1 MLIVW
6 IIIFSLLGSVGS
18 VGGVTL
24 LAVIAHE
31 IPQEIGDFAVLLDSG
46 YSRQKAFFYN
56 ILSSIS
62 TLLGAVISYFFL
74 KSTEAVVPYVLA
86 FSAASFIYIATTD
99 LIPNL
104 NQNIGIQVS
113 IR

>member
-24 LAVIAHE
+24 LAVVAHE

-62 TLLGAVISYFFL
+62 TLPGAVIAYFFL
-74 KSTEAVVPYVLA
+74 NQFA
-86 FSAASFIYIATTD
+86 
-99 LIPNL
+99 LIKISNRFL
-104 NQNIGIQVS
+104 ILTCALKD
-113 IR
+113 